1 MKSSILRAG
10 VALAC
15 ALGLA
20 ACGGG
25 SGDLPLTGYVTGVN
39 KDGLVLQNNGG
50 HDVAVVAPYT
60 SFQFNDN
67 VSTDDEF
74 NVTVK
79 AMPSN
84 IESCTVDYGKARAN
98 YYTIAQIQVR
108 CSVKLHGLAVT
119 INGLRNS
126 GLVLVNGSDRQEVA
140 AGETTHTMANVP
152 EDAPYGVAI
161 LTQPA
166 NQTCT
171 VANGSGTIGATDI
184 GPGKIVVSCT

>member
-25 SGDLPLTGYVTGVN
+25 SGDLPLTGSVIGVN

-50 HDVAVVAPYT
+50 HDTAVAAPYT
-60 SFQFNDN
+60 AFQFNDN

-79 AMPSN
+79 SMPSN

-98 YYTIAQIQVR
+98 YYTIAQIRVV
-108 CSVKLHGLAVT
+108 CSVKLHALQVAVSGLK
-119 INGLRNS
+119 NS
-126 GLVLVNGSDRQEVA
+126 GLVLVNGSDRQEVP
-140 AGETTHTMANVP
+140 AGATKQLMAKVP

-171 VANGSGTIGATDI
+171 VANGSGTMGATDLI
-184 GPGKIVVSCT
+184 DKVVVTCN